1 MARGIK
7 GTIRRLNKEKLVIIF
22 LFNERLITNI
32 LYLPKIRILI
42 SMVICCGPIWYPWW
56 YFVVVFDIHGD
67 MLWSY
72 LISMVICCGPI
83 WYPWWYVVVLFDIH
97 GDMLWSYLISMVICC
112 VLFYVLW
119 FDVRDGYL
127 LWWYWWNCWSSFSFH
142 IQTLHLTLFQETIT
156 LINKSVLINN
166 CYKKTK
172 GPKHDNLREQVLS
185 FTCLRVA
192 RVSIVVRAIQ

>member
-56 YFVVVFDIHGD
+56 YVVVVFDIHGD

-72 LISMVICCGPI
+72 LISMVICCGFI
-83 WYPWWYVVVLFDIH
+83 WYPWWYVVVLFNIH
-97 GDMLWSYLISMVICC
+97 GDMLCLILCSMVWCERWLFALV
-112 VLFYVLW
+112 VLME
-119 FDVRDGYL
+119 L
-127 LWWYWWNCWSSFSFH
+127 LV
-142 IQTLHLTLFQETIT
+142 IT
-156 LINKSVLINN
+156 FFPYSNIAFNFIPRNNYINKQICS
-166 CYKKTK
+166 
-172 GPKHDNLREQVLS
+172 D
-185 FTCLRVA
+185 
-192 RVSIVVRAIQ
+192 